1 MLNAINTTSIY
12 CIFNMAM
19 FFDLKGS
26 SSGQWYNMHKC
37 IYLIHLK
44 TFILYNMTDIVTC
57 IFKQI
62 CMTEISIPNTI
73 TIVQVFPFM
82 YCTSTG
88 LKKILWCYPIK
99 DTNKY

>member
-1 MLNAINTTSIY
+1 
-12 CIFNMAM
+12 
-19 FFDLKGS
+19 
-26 SSGQWYNMHKC
+26 
-37 IYLIHLK
+37 
-44 TFILYNMTDIVTC
+44 MTDIVTC

-88 LKKILWCYPIK
+88 LKKIL
-99 DTNKY
+99 